1 MNRVNRMSVRR
12 ILGVSSGLLAVWVF
26 AALLSLN
33 IGSVHI
39 PLDTSLRILGA
50 HVRGAPPVAPPLDSI
65 LLSVR
70 LPRVFLGSLVGAA
83 LAAAGTAF
91 QSLLRNPLAD
101 PYVLGVST
109 GASMGTILYSVILGS
124 TGLAASG
131 GLLFGRPAAAF
142 LGAAL
147 TVVAVYAVAGGGDR
161 MGEGSQRLLL
171 AGIVLASFISSINVF
186 LLTST
191 NQADLRGIFYWL
203 IGDLS
208 RPVDASIYVVA
219 AIVFAGCFALFLS
232 SHSLNLISMGEV
244 DALIL
249 GIEVN
254 RVKVAV
260 YVLASLVTGA
270 VVSVS
275 GPIAYIGLICPHL
288 ARMIFGS
295 DNRLLFPTVFLFGA
309 IFTLLADT
317 LARTVI
323 SPAELPV
330 GVITAL
336 CGAPLFIYLLR
347 RKGGK
352 P

>member
-1 MNRVNRMSVRR
+1 MNRLSVRR
-12 ILGVSSGLLAVWVF
+12 IAGTTFVLVAIWVGAV
-26 AALLSLN
+26 LLSLN
-33 IGSVHI
+33 VGSVRI
-39 PLDTSLRILGA
+39 PLGTSFRILKACLTGTSPA
-50 HVRGAPPVAPPLDSI
+50 ETPLDSI

-83 LAAAGTAF
+83 LAAAGAAF
-91 QSLLRNPLAD
+91 QALLRNPLAD

-124 TGLAASG
+124 TGLAAASG
-131 GLLFGRPAAAF
+131 WLFARPAAAF

-147 TVVAVYAVAGGGDR
+147 TVAAVYVVAGGSDR
-161 MGEGSQRLLL
+161 VGEASQRLLL

-219 AIVFAGCFALFLS
+219 AVVLAGCFVLFLC
-232 SHSLNLISMGEV
+232 SHSLNLISMGEE

-249 GIEVN
+249 GIEVH
-254 RVKVAV
+254 RIKAGV
-260 YVLASLVTGA
+260 YVIASLITGS

-288 ARMIFGS
+288 TRMMFGS
-295 DNRLLFPTVFLFGA
+295 DNRLLFPTVFVFGA

-317 LARTVI
+317 LARTVL

>member
-1 MNRVNRMSVRR
+1 MNRLSVRR
-12 ILGVSSGLLAVWVF
+12 IAGTTLVLLAVWVF
-26 AALLSLN
+26 AVLLSLN
-33 IGSVHI
+33 VGSVRI
-39 PLDTSLRILGA
+39 TPGTSFQILKAAILGRAPVESPLDF
-50 HVRGAPPVAPPLDSI
+50 I

-124 TGLAASG
+124 TGLVAG
-131 GLLFGRPAAAF
+131 GSLLFARPAAAF
-142 LGAAL
+142 LGASL
-147 TVVAVYAVAGGGDR
+147 TVAAVYVVAGGGDR
-161 MGEGSQRLLL
+161 MGEGSHRLLL

-219 AIVFAGCFALFLS
+219 AIVLAGFLALFAC

-249 GIEVN
+249 GIEVD

-260 YVLASLVTGA
+260 YVIASLITGA

-288 ARMIFGS
+288 ARMMFGS
-295 DNRLLFPTVFLFGA
+295 DNRLLFPTVFVFGA

-317 LARTVI
+317 LARTVL

-347 RKGGK
+347 RKGGH

>member
-1 MNRVNRMSVRR
+1 MSRLSRTR
-12 ILGVSSGLLAVWVF
+12 IAGTTGILLIAWIV
-26 AALLSLN
+26 AALLSMN
-33 IGSVHI
+33 IGSVRI
-39 PLDTSLRILGA
+39 PLSTTLQLLKSRMLGYASGEAALEAILF
-50 HVRGAPPVAPPLDSI
+50 
-65 LLSVR
+65 SVR
-70 LPRVFLGSLVGAA
+70 LPRVFLGSLVGAS
-83 LAAAGTAF
+83 LAVAGAAF

-109 GASMGTILYSVILGS
+109 GASMGTILYSIA
-124 TGLAASG
+124 AASAGVAAAG
-131 GLLFGRPAAAF
+131 GGFFYARPAAAF

-147 TVVAVYAVAGGGDR
+147 TVGAVYIVAGGTER
-161 MGEGSQRLLL
+161 SGEGSQRLLL

-191 NQADLRGIFYWL
+191 SQADLRGIFYWL

-208 RPVDASIYVVA
+208 RPVDASIYAVSIVVL
-219 AIVFAGCFALFLS
+219 AGFGLLYLF
-232 SHSLNLISMGEV
+232 SHSLNLISIGEEN
-244 DALIL
+244 ALLL
-249 GIEVN
+249 GIEVP
-254 RVKVAV
+254 RVKAGV
-260 YVLASLVTGA
+260 YLLASLMTGA

-288 ARMIFGS
+288 GRMMFGS
-295 DNRLLFPTVFLFGA
+295 DNRVLFPAVFVFGA

-317 LARTVI
+317 LARTLL

-347 RKGGK
+347 RKGG
-352 P
+352 PR

>member
-1 MNRVNRMSVRR
+1 MSRLSRRR
-12 ILGVSSGLLAVWVF
+12 IAGTTGVLLIAWTV
-26 AALLSLN
+26 AALLSMN
-33 IGSVHI
+33 IGSVPV
-39 PLDTSLRILGA
+39 PLSTAMRLLKNRMLGYPSGEDATEAILF
-50 HVRGAPPVAPPLDSI
+50 SI
-65 LLSVR
+65 R
-70 LPRVFLGSLVGAA
+70 LPRVFLGSLVGAS
-83 LAAAGTAF
+83 LAAAGAAF

-109 GASMGTILYSVILGS
+109 GASMGTILFSIITASAGVAS
-124 TGLAASG
+124 TAG
-131 GLLFGRPAAAF
+131 GVLYARPAAAF

-147 TVVAVYAVAGGGDR
+147 TVAAVYVVAGGTER
-161 MGEGSQRLLL
+161 SGEGSQRLLL

-191 NQADLRGIFYWL
+191 SQADLRGIFYWL

-208 RPVDASIYVVA
+208 RPVDASIYAVTVV
-219 AIVFAGCFALFLS
+219 VLAGFFLLYLF
-232 SHSLNLISMGEV
+232 SHSLNLISMGEEN
-244 DALIL
+244 ALLL
-249 GIEVN
+249 GIEVP
-254 RVKVAV
+254 RVKAGV
-260 YVLASLVTGA
+260 YLLASLMTGA

-288 ARMIFGS
+288 GRMMFGS
-295 DNRLLFPTVFLFGA
+295 DNRILFPAVFLFGA

-317 LARTVI
+317 LARTLL
-323 SPAELPV
+323 SPTELPV

-347 RKGGK
+347 RKRGS